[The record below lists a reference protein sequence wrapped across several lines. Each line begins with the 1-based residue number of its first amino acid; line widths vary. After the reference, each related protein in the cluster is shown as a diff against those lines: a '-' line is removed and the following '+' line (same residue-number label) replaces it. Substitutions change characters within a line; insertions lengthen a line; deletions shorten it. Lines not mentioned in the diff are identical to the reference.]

1 MRTIKSSKRV
11 ISIKIKASKKLIM
24 DENMMDVSRKMMSML
39 DMNERMI
46 SIGDVI
52 SAFRKKLG
60 LTQEELGKKTN
71 LNRTTIVK
79 IENSQR
85 AVSLDDAV
93 KIAKVFSIDVDTMYS
108 YIQDEEDNSNEESFV
123 IAFKAKGMN
132 EEDLKEIKRIELLVD
147 ALFAQNEIRGE

>member
-1 MRTIKSSKRV
+1 MRTIKASKR
-11 ISIKIKASKKLIM
+11 IIM
-24 DENMMDVSRKMMSML
+24 SENMMNVSGKMMSML
-39 DMNERMI
+39 DMNERMMN
-46 SIGDVI
+46 IGDVI

-108 YIQDEEDNSNEESFV
+108 YIQDEEYNSNEESFV